1 MTQDLRLAMTTSLT
15 DRLVAP
21 LRRSLNEIEQNLK
34 RTQRQ
39 LDETARASQKTGR
52 SMGDMPGPA
61 RAARQVAELAR
72 HSTQAVSL
80 AERLERSWNRTGAIL
95 KGVGSTMAAWQAAR
109 YVLSGPMQQSR
120 NYGLDLARAANT
132 AFGDRDQAGWAAG
145 VRQLDA
151 TVIESLRTGG
161 GKRDEVLGA
170 LNEMISSGKVSADQA
185 KTALPLVAKYS
196 TASGAGVVDLAQI
209 VVRALQAGF
218 QEADV
223 GRLLDMALVAGQKGG
238 FELKDM
244 ATWLP
249 KLMAAGQTSGLRGFE
264 GYARILAS
272 AEASLT
278 TAGSRDEAGNNLLNL
293 LAKINSRD
301 TARDAKALGIDLS
314 GSLAKARANG
324 VNSLDAFVELVDRI
338 SSADPRMVSLRKQAA
353 SATGD
358 EQKQMLASQ
367 ADILQGGA
375 IGKIVQDRQALLAL
389 VAELNQRGY
398 IQEIL
403 GAVNSANGQV
413 GQTFFNRISGTAAFQ
428 VQQKENEQLI
438 AQDRALAE
446 ANSALGIYS
455 QKVTDLYQRYPGFA
469 TMVEAAKISIATL
482 AAAAGAAA
490 GALFLLGGGR
500 MAAGGAA
507 AAAAGAA
514 TTGARASG
522 LMSVGIST
530 AGAAT
535 AGGGLAM
542 GALAAA
548 PIAVLGAGVLAN
560 EGLNTTRGLSAR
572 ISSRSD
578 RLRELSELAQ
588 LDPGN
593 KRYAGE
599 IAALEADRAR
609 LQARYGA
616 QVGGG
621 RGEVNPPINLNV
633 YLDGQQI
640 QSAVNQRNDATA
652 RRN

>member
-1 MTQDLRLAMTTSLT
+1 MTQDMRVAMTTSLN

-21 LRRSLNEIEQNLK
+21 LRRSLSEVERLFR
-34 RTQRQ
+34 RTQREFE
-39 LDETARASQKTGR
+39 ETRRSSERTGR
-52 SMGDMPGPA
+52 QMGEMRGPV
-61 RAARQVAELAR
+61 RATQQVAELAR
-72 HSTQAVSL
+72 GTRQALTLS
-80 AERLERSWNRTGAIL
+80 ERLERSWNRTGAIL
-95 KGVGSTMAAWQAAR
+95 RGVGSTMAAWQAAR

-120 NYGLDLARAANT
+120 SYGLDLARAANT
-132 AFGDRDQAGWAAG
+132 AFGERDTAGWQAG

-151 TVIESLRTGG
+151 TVVDALRTGG
-161 GKRDEVLGA
+161 GNRDEVLGA
-170 LNEMISSGKVSADQA
+170 LNEMLASGRVSADQA
-185 KTALPLVAKYS
+185 RTALPLVSKYS
-196 TASGAGVVDLAQI
+196 SASGAAVGDLAQI
-209 VVRALQAGF
+209 VVRALQSGF

-249 KLMAAGQTSGLRGFE
+249 RLMAAGQTSGLRGFE

-301 TARDAKALGIDLS
+301 TARDAQALGIDLT
-314 GSLAKARANG
+314 GSLAAAREKG
-324 VNSLDAFVELVDRI
+324 VNSLDAFVNLVDRI
-338 SSADPRMVSLRKQAA
+338 ASSDPRMVALRQQAA

-358 EQKQMLASQ
+358 ERRGVLQSQ

-403 GAVNSANGQV
+403 GAVNGANGQV
-413 GQTFFNRISGTAAFQ
+413 GQTFFDRISGTAAFQ
-428 VQQKENEQLI
+428 VQQRENEQLI
-438 AQDRALAE
+438 AQERALAE

-455 QKVTDLYQRYPGFA
+455 KNVTDLYQRYPGFA
-469 TMVEAAKISIATL
+469 TVLEAAKISVTTL

-500 MAAGGAA
+500 AAAGAGGAA
-507 AAAAGAA
+507 AAAAAGAGA
-514 TTGARASG
+514 ARASG

-530 AGAAT
+530 GAAA
-535 AGGGLAM
+535 AGGGLAL
-542 GALAAA
+542 GAAA
-548 PIAVLGAGVLAN
+548 ALPVAVLGAGVAAN
-560 EGLNTTRGLSAR
+560 ERLNSTEGLKSR
-572 ISSRSD
+572 IASRSD
-578 RLRELSELAQ
+578 RLRELSELAT

-609 LQARYGA
+609 LTAQYGA
-616 QVGGG
+616 RVGGG
-621 RGEVNPPINLNV
+621 RGTVNPPLNVNV

-640 QSAVNQRNDATA
+640 QSAVNRRNEATA